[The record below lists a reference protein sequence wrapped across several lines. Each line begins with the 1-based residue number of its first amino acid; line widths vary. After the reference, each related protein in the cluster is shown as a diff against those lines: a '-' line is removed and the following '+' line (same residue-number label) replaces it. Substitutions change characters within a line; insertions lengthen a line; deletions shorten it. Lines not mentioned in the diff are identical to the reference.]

1 MVQPFSLA
9 IDLKCS
15 WVGRWVYD
23 EKCTQLTPRVLKWS
37 LQVLFGGLDSLR
49 DSIYLKD
56 VLDQYYSDRHVF
68 RCENTR
74 IYIYIYLRWDN
85 FEVDFYFLKTKNN
98 KKTPSR
104 LSRLL
109 CATTVIKSY
118 QIDQKENMFLII
130 KTICFVFL

>member
-1 MVQPFSLA
+1 
-9 IDLKCS
+9 
-15 WVGRWVYD
+15 
-23 EKCTQLTPRVLKWS
+23 
-37 LQVLFGGLDSLR
+37 
-49 DSIYLKD
+49 
-56 VLDQYYSDRHVF
+56 VF

-74 IYIYIYLRWDN
+74 IYIYIYIYIYLRWDN

-118 QIDQKENMFLII
+118 QID
-130 KTICFVFL
+130 